1 MLGNLVENAAKM
13 GAHLLEGL
21 NGLRHHPTLGDA
33 RGLGLIAGVEL
44 VKDKE
49 TKEKFAESS
58 DEVKFLDQA
67 LRERGLLTRANHII
81 SLSPPLCIT
90 REQVERVVSIIDD
103 AVGALER
110 KFGYA

>member
-1 MLGNLVENAAKM
+1 MRLSLVPAN
-13 GAHLLEGL
+13 
-21 NGLRHHPTLGDA
+21 PTVGDV

-58 DEVKFLDQA
+58 DEIKFLNDG
-67 LRERGLLTRANHII
+67 LRDRALLTRANHII

-90 REQVERVVSIIDD
+90 RDQVERIVEIIDD
-103 AVGALER
+103 TVSELER
-110 KFGYA
+110 HFGYA